1 MIIDSRITKAEQ
13 DLKVQFQMLEDIAL
27 YNQDKILKAF
37 QDNNIALRHFVGSTG
52 YGYDDIGRD
61 TLSKVFAQC
70 VGAESSI
77 VSPALAGAS
86 HALKVALY
94 GMLRPND
101 VMLSITGKPY
111 ETLDEV
117 IFGKEGEDIGSL
129 KDFGVKYIQVDF
141 TDDGELDEEKIIEY
155 AKTNPKLI
163 YIQRSRGYFWRDAL
177 SVEKIED
184 IIKKIKQVNTTS
196 YIMVDNCYCEFVQT
210 KEPTDVGA
218 NIIVGSFMK
227 NPGGGLAPNGAY
239 IAGDQ
244 KCIDWIAGAFTS
256 PSLKLEIGSYEAG
269 YRLFYQGLFMAAHTV
284 LQALKSSMI
293 FGKVLQDVG
302 YKVLPKA
309 GENLYD
315 ITRSIEL
322 GNREDMLQF
331 CKAIQHAT
339 PVDSFSTPEPC
350 EMPGYKDPIIMAAGS
365 FVQGASIELS
375 CDGPVKP
382 PYIVYMQGALTYEQA
397 KLALNKCLQYMNK

>member
-1 MIIDSRITKAEQ
+1 MKINDKIILAEEA
-13 DLKVQFQMLEDIAL
+13 LKTQFKKLEDIAL
-27 YNQDKILKAF
+27 YNQNKIMNAF
-37 QDNNIALRHFVGSTG
+37 QNNKVALRHFVGSTG

-61 TLSKVFAQC
+61 TLAKVFAEC
-70 VGAESSI
+70 VGAQQAI

-94 GMLRPND
+94 GMLRPGD
-101 VMLSITGKPY
+101 TLLSITGKPY

-117 IFGKEGEDIGSL
+117 IFGNPNKDIGSL
-129 KDFGVKYIQVDF
+129 KDFKVSYQQIELNGSDF
-141 TDDGELDEEKIIEY
+141 NYDEIEKQI
-155 AKTNPKLI
+155 KQNPKLI
-163 YIQRSRGYFWRDAL
+163 FIQRSRGYFWRDAL
-177 SVEKIED
+177 SIEKIEK
-184 IIKKIKQVNTTS
+184 IINFIRKFNKSS
-196 YIMVDNCYCEFVQT
+196 YIMVDNCYCEFTQT

-239 IAGDQ
+239 IAGDSD
-244 KCIDWIAGAFTS
+244 CIDWIAGAFTS

-269 YRLFYQGLFMAAHTV
+269 YRLFFQGLFMAAHTT
-284 LQALKSSMI
+284 LQALKSSML
-293 FGKVLQDVG
+293 FGKVLQDIG

-309 GENLYD
+309 GEDLYD

-322 GNREDMLQF
+322 GNKEDMIQF
-331 CKAIQHAT
+331 CKAIQHSA
-339 PVDSFSTPEPC
+339 PVDSFLIPEPC

-382 PYIVYMQGALTYEQA
+382 PYIIYMQGALTYEQA
-397 KLALNKCLQYMNK
+397 KLALNKCLVYMNK